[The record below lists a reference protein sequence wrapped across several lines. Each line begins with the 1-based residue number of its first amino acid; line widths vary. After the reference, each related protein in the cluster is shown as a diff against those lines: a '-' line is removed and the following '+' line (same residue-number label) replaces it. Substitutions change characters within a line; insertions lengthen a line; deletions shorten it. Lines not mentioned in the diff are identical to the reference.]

1 MDPEWPLAG
10 RGIHNAHDP
19 VSDLRRV
26 GVGVGGRQLGESGVD
41 PVDEAAVVVLVVRCA
56 LLVRGTA
63 RALEVVRP
71 GGECARNDDRRL
83 DAEANQFGRIA
94 HGERVIPAFAAK
106 YGARYGGVPPRV
118 L

>member
-10 RGIHNAHDP
+10 RGIHDAHDP

-56 LLVRGTA
+56 LLSAGPPA
-63 RALEVVRP
+63 RLKWFVP
-71 GGECARNDDRRL
+71 
-83 DAEANQFGRIA
+83 EANAPGTMIVVSMPKRISS
-94 HGERVIPAFAAK
+94 AA
-106 YGARYGGVPPRV
+106 
-118 L
+118 